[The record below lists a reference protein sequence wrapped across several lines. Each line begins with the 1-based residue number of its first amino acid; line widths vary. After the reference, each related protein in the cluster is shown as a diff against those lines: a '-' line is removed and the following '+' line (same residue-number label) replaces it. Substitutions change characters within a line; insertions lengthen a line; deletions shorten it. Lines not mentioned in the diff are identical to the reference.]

1 VIDKP
6 FKSKMECSKMMKK
19 CPNCQSER
27 IVTKDVAKKTCGFL
41 GMVGGVASATTSTL
55 SGAELGGTVGMP
67 TGPAGAML
75 GAIAGALLGAL
86 VGGTTGGVAG
96 AKLGEVIDD
105 KILDN
110 HQCLACDYVFSQK
123 TD

>member
-1 VIDKP
+1 
-6 FKSKMECSKMMKK
+6 MMKK

-41 GMVGGVASATTSTL
+41 GMLGGAASAMTGTL
-55 SGAELGGTVGMP
+55 SGAELGGTVGIIA
-67 TGPAGAML
+67 GPPGATL
-75 GAIAGALLGAL
+75 GTIAGALLGAL
-86 VGGTTGGVAG
+86 MGGTTGGIAG

>member
-1 VIDKP
+1 
-6 FKSKMECSKMMKK
+6 MMTK
-19 CPNCQSER
+19 CPNCQSNR

-41 GMVGGVASATTSTL
+41 GMVGGAASITTGTL
-55 SGAELGGTVGMP
+55 SAAELGGTLGLLA
-67 TGPAGAML
+67 GPPGATL
-75 GAIAGALLGAL
+75 GALATAILGALLA
-86 VGGTTGGVAG
+86 GTTVGVAG

-110 HQCLACDYVFSQK
+110 HQCLACDFVFSQK

>member
-1 VIDKP
+1 
-6 FKSKMECSKMMKK
+6 MMKK

-41 GMVGGVASATTSTL
+41 GTLGGAASATTGTL
-55 SGAELGGTVGMP
+55 SGAELGGTVGIIA
-67 TGPAGAML
+67 GPPGATL
-75 GAIAGALLGAL
+75 GTIAGALLGAL
-86 VGGTTGGVAG
+86 MGGTTGGIAG

-110 HQCLACDYVFSQK
+110 YQCLACRYVFSQK
-123 TD
+123 T

>member
-1 VIDKP
+1 MIT
-6 FKSKMECSKMMKK
+6 MMKK

-41 GMVGGVASATTSTL
+41 GMVGAASATTGTL
-55 SGAELGGTVGMP
+55 SGAELGSTIGMIGGPPGATLGTL
-67 TGPAGAML
+67 AGA
-75 GAIAGALLGAL
+75 ILGAL
-86 VGGTTGGVAG
+86 IGVATGGVAS

-105 KILDN
+105 SILDN
-110 HQCLACDYVFSQK
+110 YQCLACNYVFSQQ

>member
-1 VIDKP
+1 MII
-6 FKSKMECSKMMKK
+6 K
-19 CPNCQSER
+19 CPNCQSNR

-41 GMVGGVASATTSTL
+41 GMVGGAASVTTGTL
-55 SGAELGGTVGMP
+55 SGAELGGTLGMIA
-67 TGPAGAML
+67 GPPGATL
-75 GAIAGALLGAL
+75 GAIAGALFGAL
-86 VGGTTGGVAG
+86 LAGTTGGLAG

-110 HQCLACDYVFSQK
+110 YQCLACEYAFSQK